1 MSVLHLPNPINSNQT
16 IINTGTGTAS
26 VSTANSNWWITTPG
40 ILSQPS
46 TTIYPN
52 TTTTWTTNTIL
63 DEPLKNLNYIVEFDI
78 DDEEDKELLEINIKS
93 IKKNKMLFNC
103 NYVGNRIQPY
113 ELIMKLIS
121 KKIKFAVSVEVSDIL
136 SIHYIGFQFVEIVNN
151 LNFGTECDFS
161 ELNVKFKYDDIKYEN
176 YKLSTKELRLDK
188 LKKIM
193 EVENE

>member
-1 MSVLHLPNPINSNQT
+1 MSVINLPNPNQT
-16 IINTGTGTAS
+16 LTAGGTSCA
-26 VSTANSNWWITTPG
+26 STANSNWYITTTG
-40 ILSQPS
+40 TQPS
-46 TTIYPN
+46 TILYPS
-52 TTTTWTTNTIL
+52 TTTTWATTTIL

-113 ELIMKLIS
+113 ELIMKLIN

-176 YKLSTKELRLDK
+176 YKLSTKELRMDK